1 MRTEAPAFAV
11 DDVWQPAP
19 PRCYTHRLPNLDPS
33 GQIMEEN
40 QSERLDEHPL
50 AEHFH
55 RLTPDD
61 VFDAVEVGGRRCT
74 GRFIILNSY
83 ENRVYQLELDDG
95 TMVVGKFYRPG
106 RWSREAVEDEHRFL
120 QELAAEE
127 LPVVAPL
134 RLGPDRTLGEVQG
147 ILYALFPRIGG
158 RAPEE
163 LDDVQLGVLGR
174 LVARMH
180 NVGASAPAPHR
191 PELSAAT
198 YGRDNLAVLLERG
211 LVHDQAR
218 AAYEA
223 SVLAL
228 LQRIEPLFAQV
239 PKQRIH
245 GDCHLGN
252 LLWTPHGPMFL
263 DFDDMRN
270 GPAVQDVWMLVPSA
284 DAEGSR
290 QREVFLEAYRD
301 FRDFD
306 PAWLRLVE
314 PLRALRYVHY
324 ATWIA
329 TRWQDP
335 AFRRTFPHFG
345 TQQYWEREIQDLR
358 EQIARVD
365 LGDFNGPS

>member
-1 MRTEAPAFAV
+1 
-11 DDVWQPAP
+11 
-19 PRCYTHRLPNLDPS
+19 
-33 GQIMEEN
+33 MEEIRPD
-40 QSERLDEHPL
+40 RLDDHPL
-50 AEHFH
+50 AEQFR

-106 RWSREAVEDEHRFL
+106 RWSRETIEDEHRFL
-120 QELAAEE
+120 RELADEE

-134 RLGPDRTLGEVQG
+134 HLDTGTSLGEVQG
-147 ILYALFPRIGG
+147 ILYALFPRVGG

-163 LDDVQLGVLGR
+163 FTDEQLGVLGR

-180 NVGASAPAPHR
+180 NVGASASAPHR
-191 PELSAAT
+191 PELSPET
-198 YGRDNLAVLLERG
+198 YGRQNLALLLEHG
-211 LVHDQAR
+211 WVHEQAR

-223 SVLAL
+223 SVQAL
-228 LQRIEPLFAQV
+228 LQRIEPLFMNV
-239 PKQRIH
+239 PVQRIH

-252 LLWTPHGPMFL
+252 LLWTAQGPMFL
-263 DFDDMRN
+263 DFDDMRR

-284 DAEGSR
+284 DAEGAR

-306 PAWLRLVE
+306 PTWLRLVE
-314 PLRALRYVHY
+314 PLRALRFIHY

-329 TRWQDP
+329 SRWQDP
-335 AFRRTFPHFG
+335 AFQRTFSHFG

-358 EQIARVD
+358 EQIARID
-365 LGDFNGPS
+365 LGAGW